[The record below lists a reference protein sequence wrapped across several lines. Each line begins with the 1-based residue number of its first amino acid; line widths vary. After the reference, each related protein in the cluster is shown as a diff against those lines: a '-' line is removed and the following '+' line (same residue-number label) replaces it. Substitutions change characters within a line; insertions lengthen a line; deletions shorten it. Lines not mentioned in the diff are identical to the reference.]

1 MWAPALSG
9 SFIFYLRL
17 NEVTTCDDIKNLR
30 SLSLDLFDVME
41 DVGASIVWLIN
52 LLFKVLMK

>member
-17 NEVTTCDDIKNLR
+17 NEVTTYDDIMNLR

-41 DVGASIVWLIN
+41 DVGASIV
-52 LLFKVLMK
+52 